1 MTAWDASDHYAVI
14 SSDGHAGADLLDYRP
29 FLEPGWRD
37 EFDAW
42 AASYVNPFEDLLDP
56 DVAPKSWDS
65 DRRQRELEADGIA
78 AEVLFPNTIP
88 PFFPSGA
95 LMATAPTAEEADRRW
110 AGIRA
115 HNSWLADFC
124 AKVPGRR
131 AGIGQILLHDVDAA
145 VAEVRRI
152 KELDL
157 FGGVLLPGVGP
168 NTDVPPLFSDVYE
181 PLWAVCEELDVVV
194 NHHGG
199 GGLPEFG
206 IEPID
211 RTILLVELPIFSH
224 RALWHLI
231 FAGVFERHPNLKF
244 VLTEQGT
251 GWIPGGLRS
260 LDWFYRRMMRSGT
273 PESLFGGEIAKKMSL
288 TPSEFFA
295 RNCYV
300 GASFLRPIECTVRHD
315 IGVDRIMWG
324 SDYPHSEGS
333 WPFSREA
340 LRASF
345 ADVPEPEVRRMLA
358 GTAAEVYGFD
368 LDMLSDVAA
377 RIGPTVDEVAKP
389 LDRVPADSSCGAFDE
404 DAIVRAW

>member
-1 MTAWDASDHYAVI
+1 VTDWDASDHYVVI
-14 SSDGHAGADLLDYRP
+14 SADGHAGADLLEYRP
-29 FLEPGWRD
+29 FLAKEWLA

-42 AASYVNPFEDLLDP
+42 AAAYVNPFADLLDP

-88 PFFPSGA
+88 PFFPSGN
-95 LMATAPTAEEADRRW
+95 LLAPPPTVAEHDRRW

-115 HNSWLADFC
+115 HNTWLADFC

-152 KELDL
+152 KELGL
-157 FGGVLLPGVGP
+157 TGGVLLPGVAP
-168 NTDVPPLFSDVYE
+168 NTDLPPLFADDYE
-181 PLWAVCEELDVVV
+181 PLWAVCEELDLVV

-206 IEPID
+206 VEPID
-211 RTILLVELPIFSH
+211 RTILLIELPIFSH
-224 RALWHLI
+224 RAMWHLI
-231 FAGVFERHPNLKF
+231 FAGVFERHPALKF
-244 VLTEQGT
+244 ALTEQGT
-251 GWIPGGLRS
+251 GWIPGGLSS
-260 LDWFYRRMMRSGT
+260 LDWFYRRMMRAGT
-273 PESLFGGEIAKKMSL
+273 PESLFGGEVARKLSL
-288 TPSEFFA
+288 TPSEYFA

-333 WPFSREA
+333 WPYTREA

-345 ADVPEPEVRRMLA
+345 ADVPEPEVRAMLA
-358 GTAAEVYGFD
+358 GTAAGVYGFD
-368 LDMLSDVAA
+368 LELLGEVAG

-389 LDRVPADSSCGAFDE
+389 LDRYPPDSTCNAFDE
-404 DAIVRAW
+404 DAIIRAW